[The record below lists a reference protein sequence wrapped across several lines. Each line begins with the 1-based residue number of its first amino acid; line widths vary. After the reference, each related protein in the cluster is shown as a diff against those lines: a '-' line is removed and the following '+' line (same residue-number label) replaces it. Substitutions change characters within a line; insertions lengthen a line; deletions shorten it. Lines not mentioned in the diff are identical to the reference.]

1 MRRALV
7 LARRGLG
14 KSSPNPAVGAV
25 VVREGRVVGEGFHAQ
40 AGTPHAE
47 IHALAAAGAAAR
59 GATVYVTLEPCNHQG
74 RTPPCTRALLAA
86 GVARV
91 VFGARDPNPR
101 ATGGGEF
108 LAGRGVAVLGEVL
121 GEACREEHRFFLTHV
136 TTGRPHV
143 ILKSAASLTAR
154 PPPAPASPVD
164 HRREGR
170 ARGHRLRGWVDA
182 IGVGIGT
189 ALADDPRLTCRA
201 PGGRD
206 PLRVVL
212 DTHLRLPPTAQVL
225 DPASPASCLVACGP
239 APDPA
244 RREALERA
252 GARVL
257 PLPLH
262 EGRVDL
268 AALVG
273 ELGRRGITSLLLEG
287 GAGLAFGFAARGLVD
302 EVMYFLAPLLLGGAA
317 APGVLGGP
325 GFPRLAEALR
335 LAPPRVS
342 AWATTSSCRPGC
354 SAPLAAPVSLGRPV
368 RRPPAAAPRRGP
380 GRVGGTDNP
389 ANKMLAILTILV
401 YINSGTTAAP
411 STTVKQG
418 GIAMGNPICWAELTT
433 WNPEGAREFYAKLF
447 DWQIKPMPDAA
458 LPYLTF
464 DPGQGPGGGIMGLPE
479 PGIPTA
485 WSIYVKVDDLKA
497 TCRRLEELGGKVHK
511 PPTEVPGCGRFAV
524 ACDPQGAYFCLWQ
537 DPA

>member
-1 MRRALV
+1 M
-7 LARRGLG
+7 
-14 KSSPNPAVGAV
+14 
-25 VVREGRVVGEGFHAQ
+25 
-40 AGTPHAE
+40 
-47 IHALAAAGAAAR
+47 
-59 GATVYVTLEPCNHQG
+59 
-74 RTPPCTRALLAA
+74 
-86 GVARV
+86 
-91 VFGARDPNPR
+91 
-101 ATGGGEF
+101 
-108 LAGRGVAVLGEVL
+108 AVLGEVL

-143 ILKSAASLTAR
+143 ILKSAASLDGKTATS
-154 PPPAPASPVD
+154 AGQSQWITGEKA
-164 HRREGR
+164 R

-380 GRVGGTDNP
+380 GRVGGTDNQP
-389 ANKMLAILTILV
+389 TK
-401 YINSGTTAAP
+401 
-411 STTVKQG
+411 
-418 GIAMGNPICWAELTT
+418 CW
-433 WNPEGAREFYAKLF
+433 PF
-447 DWQIKPMPDAA
+447 
-458 LPYLTF
+458 
-464 DPGQGPGGGIMGLPE
+464 
-479 PGIPTA
+479 
-485 WSIYVKVDDLKA
+485 
-497 TCRRLEELGGKVHK
+497 
-511 PPTEVPGCGRFAV
+511 
-524 ACDPQGAYFCLWQ
+524 
-537 DPA
+537 